1 MQIPLI
7 TLKAQYETIKN
18 KIDKKAPE
26 VLSGAQYIK
35 GTKVKTCFYGMV
47 WFGLMMKNDFK
58 NAILKECTL

>member
-26 VLSGAQYIK
+26 VLSVAQYIK
-35 GTKVKTCFYGMV
+35 GTKAK
-47 WFGLMMKNDFK
+47 
-58 NAILKECTL
+58 ILFL